1 MEEAARKAAEEE
13 ATRTRK
19 AAEEAEAAVMAAEV
33 AEQGHKGVAAGLCA
47 ADGEFQ

>member
-1 MEEAARKAAEEE
+1 MEEAEAARKAAEKE

-33 AEQGHKGVAAGLCA
+33 AEQGHKAYVQQAVSANK
-47 ADGEFQ
+47 